1 MITDKYYNDLTPE
14 MKEAID
20 FVDQNILVE
29 YGLVKTHNYMESK
42 EHPVE
47 KAVIFKEEIPM
58 HIKLLMILDKQ
69 DKETLKLIHTYL
81 EMVLDI
87 EPKGPQG

>member
-1 MITDKYYNDLTPE
+1 MITDKYYNDLSPE

-29 YGLVKTHNYMESK
+29 YGLVKTFNFVEAK
-42 EHPVE
+42 ENPVE
-47 KAVIFKEEIPM
+47 KAVFFKEEIPK
-58 HIKLLMILDKQ
+58 HIKLLMVLDKQ

-87 EPKGPQG
+87 EPKG